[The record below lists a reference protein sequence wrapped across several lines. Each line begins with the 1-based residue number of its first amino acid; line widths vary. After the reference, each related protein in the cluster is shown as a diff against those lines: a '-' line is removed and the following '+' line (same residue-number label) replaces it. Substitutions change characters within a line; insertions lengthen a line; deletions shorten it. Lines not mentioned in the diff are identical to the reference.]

1 MGIREA
7 TAHPFAVDLGIAMQ
21 LTNIARDVVED
32 AHRDR
37 LYIPAQML
45 DHDIDLAMIMGGH
58 PEAKK
63 AINRSRKRL
72 LDIAAQYYRSAD
84 KGMRFIPFRCRLAIV
99 TAARLYEAIGAQVLS
114 GTFNWGQRA
123 YVNKFGK
130 ACQTLFA
137 LGSVMLN
144 PAFWHTGPIPTHDP

>member
-1 MGIREA
+1 
-7 TAHPFAVDLGIAMQ
+7 
-21 LTNIARDVVED
+21 
-32 AHRDR
+32 
-37 LYIPAQML
+37 
-45 DHDIDLAMIMGGH
+45 
-58 PEAKK
+58 
-63 AINRSRKRL
+63 
-72 LDIAAQYYRSAD
+72 
-84 KGMRFIPFRCRLAIV
+84 MRFIPFRCRLAIV

-144 PAFWHTGPIPTHDP
+144 PAFWHTGPIPTHDPELHQLLAGLPGTHRGHAA